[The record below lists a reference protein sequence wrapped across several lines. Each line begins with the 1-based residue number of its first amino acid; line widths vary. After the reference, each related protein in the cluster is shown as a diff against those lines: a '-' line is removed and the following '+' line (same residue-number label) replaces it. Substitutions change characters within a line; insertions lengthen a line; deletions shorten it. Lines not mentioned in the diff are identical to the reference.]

1 MKTERGFLTKKRI
14 ATNYYEISACE
25 SSENHAINT
34 ESEAREMQQVFAN
47 NFVPKGRYICLNCS
61 KEFVAE
67 KRDYLRPCEECG
79 CTQFRANIIL
89 QMSEEE
95 LKEKC
100 RDVLRVLEIATFLFE
115 EKGRK
120 EFLNVMAINLRLL
133 LCDGENSLLPKV
145 YKNPRFD
152 KANVKY
158 KDHVL
163 LPKDLFFN
171 ELEQVDLET
180 FLNTVIAY
188 PRNSRPIT
196 VKKCI
201 RSVAN
206 KLGGAHVDSEMESDA
221 FLSGTL
227 AKYYITEIAKYVIAM
242 CEFDYQKDI
251 GEFLDLMR

>member
-1 MKTERGFLTKKRI
+1 
-14 ATNYYEISACE
+14 
-25 SSENHAINT
+25 
-34 ESEAREMQQVFAN
+34 MQQVFAN

-61 KEFVAE
+61 KEFILE
-67 KRDYLRPCEECG
+67 KREYLRPCDECG
-79 CTQFRANIIL
+79 YNQFKANIIL
-89 QMSEEE
+89 QMSGDE

-100 RDVLRVLEIATFLFE
+100 RDVIRVLEVSTFLFE
-115 EKGRK
+115 EKGWK

-145 YKNPRFD
+145 YKNPQFN
-152 KANVKY
+152 KANAKY
-158 KDHVL
+158 KDNVL

-171 ELEQVDLET
+171 ELEQVDLNT
-180 FLNTVIAY
+180 FLGTVLAY
-188 PRNSRPIT
+188 PRNARPIT

-227 AKYYITEIAKYVIAM
+227 AKYYITEIAKYIIDM
-242 CEFDYQKDI
+242 CEFDYKKDI
-251 GEFLDLMR
+251 GEFLNLMR

>member
-1 MKTERGFLTKKRI
+1 
-14 ATNYYEISACE
+14 
-25 SSENHAINT
+25 
-34 ESEAREMQQVFAN
+34 MQQVYAN
-47 NFVPKGRYICLNCS
+47 NPVPKGRYICLNCS
-61 KEFVAE
+61 KEFLFEERTV
-67 KRDYLRPCEECG
+67 LRPCDECG
-79 CTQFRANIIL
+79 YNQFKANIIL
-89 QMSEEE
+89 SMSEEE
-95 LKEKC
+95 LKQKFS
-100 RDVLRVLEIATFLFE
+100 DVIRVLEISTYLFE

-145 YKNPRFD
+145 YKNPRFNR
-152 KANVKY
+152 ANVKY
-158 KDHVL
+158 KDNVL

-171 ELEQVDLET
+171 ELEQVDMEA
-180 FLNTVIAY
+180 FLNTVLAY

-227 AKYYITEIAKYVIAM
+227 AKYYITEIAKYIIDM
-242 CEFDYQKDI
+242 CDFDYTKDI
-251 GEFLDLMR
+251 EEFLSSMR